1 MRAKRWRSVYAR
13 STNRAKIAK
22 SSRDP
27 DRTAGKLSVPMQ
39 RSTNPQVREAPRR
52 ASAKEIS
59 GLIKISALIPRA
71 ALSSCNK
78 IKIKYRRGC
87 GALGRKRT
95 TSMRRSVETDEAS
108 LRTSSRA
115 RLKEEPVAPRASL
128 KQNFPHDATAPWT
141 GKAHRFH
148 GVTYHLKTRRKTT
161 MKIMREI
168 HVCFS

>member
-1 MRAKRWRSVYAR
+1 MRARRWRSVYAR

-59 GLIKISALIPRA
+59 GLIKTSALIPRA

-87 GALGRKRT
+87 GALGLKRT
-95 TSMRRSVETDEAS
+95 TSMRRSEETDGADPTHVE
-108 LRTSSRA
+108 RA

-128 KQNFPHDATAPWT
+128 KQTKFSARCYSTLD
-141 GKAHRFH
+141 
-148 GVTYHLKTRRKTT
+148 RKSPQISWCHIPPEN
-161 MKIMREI
+161 KEENN
-168 HVCFS
+168 HENHA